1 MGCDA
6 QPVVVDNLNLTR
18 LSLVYAIEEDRV
30 QLSAVDSEGTS
41 LKLWLTARL
50 VNLLVPQLVRHRAAL
65 GTRFPAP
72 ACPTV
77 STSAEA
83 QQSAPVICEPGCRE
97 ALVTEI
103 ELQFRDTGVFLI
115 FKESFHGA
123 LASLAL
129 FGLELLRFNQGL
141 QRCFEQAGWPLEP
154 FYTDAG
160 KFADGSNEATTIH

>member
-1 MGCDA
+1 M
-6 QPVVVDNLNLTR
+6 TR
-18 LSLVYAIEEDRV
+18 LSLVYATDEDRV
-30 QLSAVDSEGTS
+30 QLSGVDSEGTS

-65 GTRFPAP
+65 DTRFPAP
-72 ACPTV
+72 CPTV

-83 QQSAPVICEPGCRE
+83 QESAPIICEPGCRE

-103 ELQFRDTGVFLI
+103 ELQFRDTGVLLI

-129 FGLELLRFNQGL
+129 SGLELLRFNQGL
-141 QRCFEQAGWPLEP
+141 QHCFEQAGWPLEP

-160 KFADGSNEATTIH
+160 KFADGLYEVATIH

>member
-1 MGCDA
+1 
-6 QPVVVDNLNLTR
+6 LTR
-18 LSLVYAIEEDRV
+18 LSLVYATDEDRV
-30 QLSAVDSEGTS
+30 QLSGVDSEGTS

-50 VNLLVPQLVRHRAAL
+50 VNLLVPQLVRHRAAFD
-65 GTRFPAP
+65 TRFPAP
-72 ACPTV
+72 CPTV

-83 QQSAPVICEPGCRE
+83 QESAPIICEPGCRE

-103 ELQFRDTGVFLI
+103 ELQFRDTGVLLI

-129 FGLELLRFNQGL
+129 SGLELLRFNQGL
-141 QRCFEQAGWPLEP
+141 QHCFEQAGWPLEP

-160 KFADGSNEATTIH
+160 KFADGLYEVATIH